1 MTFDSSN
8 REIMENNT
16 TNESL
21 VRQIREA
28 MGEGCIR
35 PCGVYDMV
43 DEALDRLQKQ
53 NRLLVRIHDY
63 LGALIRD
70 SLVEDTPRASD
81 LADDVWDAIHKG
93 DSKWRIAHNRSA
105 K

>member
-1 MTFDSSN
+1 MTFESSN
-8 REIMENNT
+8 REMLETNT
-16 TNESL
+16 TLEEL
-21 VRQIREA
+21 TTALRLA
-28 MGEGCIR
+28 MHEGCIT
-35 PCGVYDMV
+35 PCRVYDMV

-63 LGALIRD
+63 LGTLIRD

-93 DSKWRIAHNRSA
+93 DSKWRKVHNRSA